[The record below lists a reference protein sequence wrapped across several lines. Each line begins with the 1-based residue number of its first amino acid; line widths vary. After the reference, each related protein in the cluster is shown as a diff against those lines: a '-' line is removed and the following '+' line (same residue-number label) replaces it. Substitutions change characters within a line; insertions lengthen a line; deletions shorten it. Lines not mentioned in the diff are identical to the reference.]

1 MSRESKCTYITSHGQ
16 KGKIALA
23 AIVMA
28 QSSPV
33 AWLAE
38 KIVAIIYSLNL
49 LYIYIHFLAPGVV
62 ELLTKRA
69 T

>member
-28 QSSPV
+28 QSSPA

-49 LYIYIHFLAPGVV
+49 FFLAPGVN